1 MPKKKKQITNSGK
14 RLVNL
19 HPRRKGFKP
28 RRFHRPLTIYLTEAQ
43 ETEIQKRA
51 EAQNATISRFAREKL
66 LRGME
71 GALPA
76 KTHQVVLRQ
85 LAAAMTKTRELLF
98 DLDPSSG
105 TAKKIDWIL
114 LHQTA
119 AVVATRQII

>member
-1 MPKKKKQITNSGK
+1 MPKKKKQIAKSGGK
-14 RLVNL
+14 MAAV
-19 HPRRKGFKP
+19 HPRRKGLKP
-28 RRFHRPLTIYLTEAQ
+28 RRFHRSLTIYLTKAQ

-85 LAAAMTKTRELLF
+85 LAAAMTKTRDLLF
-98 DLDPSSG
+98 ELDPSSG
-105 TAKKIDWIL
+105 TAKKIDGIL
-114 LHQTA
+114 LHQSA